1 MYGRTGDFISASA
14 HKRRLCAAVGK
25 KTKKIIVNFVPVIK
39 GHFGGDEG
47 IIKATIGMLS
57 GNSDPNMQYT
67 WIKDTIES
75 HRIVA
80 AAEISRHE
88 GGRAVMM
95 SEIPDIRE

>member
-1 MYGRTGDFISASA
+1 M
-14 HKRRLCAAVGK
+14 
-25 KTKKIIVNFVPVIK
+25 NFVPVIK